1 LKPAARGRGGW
12 ANADSA
18 PSHLRVCP
26 GRSCEPAF
34 RRRSATRR
42 SFLARPPG
50 LERPGYPRSSLRDR
64 GKWPNSRQVS
74 VRPEVNGRIIELPV
88 DVGDRVAKG
97 GLLFALD
104 DRDLGIEAE
113 TRQKQIESANLQLDK
128 ARIAMEQAKR
138 DFDRDQ
144 ELFEAKLLS
153 EQAFEGSRQKHES
166 SIKDFD
172 LARNSIERAGQDL
185 ALARERLL
193 KTRILAPFDCT
204 ILTRPVSIGQAVS
217 GSGGFNSGT
226 EVLTIADLSSMVI
239 NAHVNQA
246 DVTRL
251 RHGMDV
257 EVAVDA
263 IPGLEVGGQV
273 ERIAPQATV
282 KNNIKGYATR
292 IALKNVDPR
301 IQPGMTASVSIP
313 VSGAENV
320 LTLPLAAVFSEQ
332 GEHYVY
338 IRNGDQFERR
348 TVKIGVSDF
357 FRTEIQ
363 SGVTEGETVA
373 LEQPA
378 GLGPRTPGSGPGMM
392 AQQPKTGAPGAGSG
406 TGGRPVT
413 PKAAPAPAAAAAT
426 TATAA
431 TATRPAAT
439 TPPRHPGHP
448 ATPRRY
454 RHPDRLLIVP
464 SPLSPA
470 RRPHSDTTPR
480 PLMALLELRDIRK
493 VYQLGGEE
501 IRALDGVTLDIDG
514 GEFIS
519 IIGPSGSG
527 KSTLMHILGCLDTPS
542 TGTIRLDGTEIQNA
556 SARELAQIRNRK
568 IGFVFQFFNLL
579 PKLNVLQNVELPM
592 IYAGLNARE
601 RRDRGMA
608 ALKTVQLDNRAK
620 HRPSQLSGGQQQRV
634 AIARALVNNPRLI
647 FADEPTGNLD
657 SHTGEMILDTFRT
670 LHAEGRT
677 VIIVTHDPEIAAL
690 TPRRIEI
697 RDGKIAQKIDPTLA
711 GLKHLPAD
719 ATN

>member
-1 LKPAARGRGGW
+1 MRVAIILALLVALGGSGAWFWNRSRSTGSHSGTASDSSDARQLTAVVERGTVVPTVGVAGEIGPA
-12 ANADSA
+12 
-18 PSHLRVCP
+18 
-26 GRSCEPAF
+26 E
-34 RRRSATRR
+34 
-42 SFLARPPG
+42 
-50 LERPGYPRSSLRDR
+50 
-64 GKWPNSRQVS
+64 QVS

-88 DVGDRVAKG
+88 DVGDRVTKG

-113 TRQKQIESANLQLDK
+113 TRQKQIESATLQLDK

-138 DFDRDQ
+138 DFDRDR

-172 LARNSIERAGQDL
+172 LARNSIERADKDL

-257 EVAVDA
+257 QVAVDA

-363 SGVTEGETVA
+363 SGVAEGETVA

-392 AQQPKTGAPGAGSG
+392 AQQPKPGSPGPG
-406 TGGRPVT
+406 TGGRPTT
-413 PKAAPAPAAAAAT
+413 PKSLTAPAAATATATATAAT
-426 TATAA
+426 TATAG
-431 TATRPAAT
+431 PS
-439 TPPRHPGHP
+439 TPP
-448 ATPRRY
+448 ATP
-454 RHPDRLLIVP
+454 P
-464 SPLSPA
+464 
-470 RRPHSDTTPR
+470 TQPR
-480 PLMALLELRDIRK
+480 PA
-493 VYQLGGEE
+493 G
-501 IRALDGVTLDIDG
+501 
-514 GEFIS
+514 
-519 IIGPSGSG
+519 
-527 KSTLMHILGCLDTPS
+527 
-542 TGTIRLDGTEIQNA
+542 TGTR
-556 SARELAQIRNRK
+556 
-568 IGFVFQFFNLL
+568 
-579 PKLNVLQNVELPM
+579 
-592 IYAGLNARE
+592 
-601 RRDRGMA
+601 
-608 ALKTVQLDNRAK
+608 
-620 HRPSQLSGGQQQRV
+620 
-634 AIARALVNNPRLI
+634 
-647 FADEPTGNLD
+647 TG
-657 SHTGEMILDTFRT
+657 S
-670 LHAEGRT
+670 
-677 VIIVTHDPEIAAL
+677 
-690 TPRRIEI
+690 
-697 RDGKIAQKIDPTLA
+697 
-711 GLKHLPAD
+711 
-719 ATN
+719 